1 MDDLRVPLD
10 FPDDYSIEFTQVND
24 DGTPISPDDQRR
36 AQPQLEDET
45 FYAPVALLIQ
55 FGYNFALP
63 RR

>member
-45 FYAPVALLIQ
+45 FYAPVALLI
-55 FGYNFALP
+55 
-63 RR
+63 

>member
-1 MDDLRVPLD
+1 MDDLRVPLG
-10 FPDDYSIEFTQVND
+10 FSDDYIIEFTQVND

-45 FYAPVALLIQ
+45 FYAPVALVIQ

>member
-1 MDDLRVPLD
+1 MDDLRVPLG
-10 FPDDYSIEFTQVND
+10 FSDDYIIEFTQVND

>member
-1 MDDLRVPLD
+1 MDDLRVPLG
-10 FPDDYSIEFTQVND
+10 FPDDYIIEFTQVND

-45 FYAPVALLIQ
+45 FYAPVALVIQ